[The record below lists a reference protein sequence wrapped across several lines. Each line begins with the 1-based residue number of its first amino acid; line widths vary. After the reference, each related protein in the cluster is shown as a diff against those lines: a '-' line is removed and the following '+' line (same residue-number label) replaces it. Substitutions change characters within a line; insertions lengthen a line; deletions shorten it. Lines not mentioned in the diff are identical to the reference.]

1 MAHSNVENVDKQKE
15 NVNVLIRQIDNK
27 SSYLNRV
34 HVRYLYGS
42 LIPTRTNDFVELH
55 HSLCESKFHHPFAVA
70 LTGYILENSGSL
82 DMAAEISMAAT
93 AGNHTLADV
102 QLPDL
107 ALREML
113 ADIAMK
119 LEDKQAEDLVGI
131 LARCYLKLDPKS
143 IVYKEDGKE
152 RNGFEAVLLAFTRM
166 QEVQLLHTG
175 DDGINCIKE
184 ELKTIRRNDMAAQ
197 LNRFIPTRGY
207 NLAVDSDIGKFGI
220 MSPTLQKYLLIR
232 CVRIYM

>member
-1 MAHSNVENVDKQKE
+1 MENVDKQKE
-15 NVNVLIRQIDNK
+15 NVNVLIRKIDNK
-27 SSYLNRV
+27 SSYLNKV

-42 LIPTRTNDFVELH
+42 LVPTRTNDFVELH
-55 HSLCESKFHHPFAVA
+55 HSLCESKFYHPFAVA

-82 DMAAEISMAAT
+82 DMATEISMAAT

-107 ALREML
+107 ALRVML
-113 ADIAMK
+113 SDIAMK

-131 LARCYLKLDPKS
+131 LARCYLDLDPKS
-143 IVYKEDGKE
+143 ITYQEDGKE
-152 RNGFEAVLLAFTRM
+152 RNGFEAVLLAFKRM
-166 QEVQLLHTG
+166 QEALLLHTG
-175 DDGINCIKE
+175 NDGINCIEK
-184 ELKTIRRNDMAAQ
+184 ELKNVRRYDLAA
-197 LNRFIPTRGY
+197 LVKRFIPTRGY

-232 CVRIYM
+232 CVRIYIHLER